1 MYATFA
7 TSRTRIGEKA
17 GFVSSPAEAPSEI
30 STKIRSLGSVYLRVL
45 GGSMIPWIRSGD
57 LVFIERSDFAKVAA
71 GDMILFER
79 DGRFFVHRI
88 VGHAKSLPAGKSAP
102 LLITKGDALDEEDA
116 PVSAVEFLGRV
127 TRIYRGSHHIN
138 LESLTQ
144 LFLGRLLARFSRMSR
159 LVYGPL
165 RFGKHVLSR

>member
-1 MYATFA
+1 MYATSA
-7 TSRTRIGEKA
+7 ISRTRIGEKG
-17 GFVSSPAEAPSEI
+17 GFVSSTADVPSDI

-45 GGSMIPWIRSGD
+45 GRSMIPWIRSGD
-57 LVFIERSDFAKVAA
+57 LVFIEKSDFASLSA
-71 GDMILFER
+71 GDIILFER
-79 DGRFFVHRI
+79 GGRFFVHRI
-88 VGHAKSLPAGKSAP
+88 VGHAEALPAGKSAP
-102 LLITKGDALDEEDA
+102 LLITKGDALDGEDA

-159 LVYGPL
+159 LLYGPL